1 MTALNEAIY
10 GRLQAV
16 TGVTNLVGTRVYP
29 VVLPQSPTYPAIR
42 YQQTAGSREPAM
54 GSNSGLVKTTV
65 QIDSYSDTYE
75 QARQVAEEV
84 RSALQRF
91 GGTVAGVVIES
102 VFVEGPLDVFEEEI
116 KKFRV
121 QQDFTVWHRES

>member
-16 TGVTNLVGTRVYP
+16 SGVTNLVGARVYP
-29 VVLPQSPTYPAIR
+29 VVLPQDPTYPAIR
-42 YQQTAGSREPAM
+42 YQQIAGARAQAM
-54 GSNSGLVKTTV
+54 GSNTGLVNTTV
-65 QIDSYSDTYE
+65 QIDSYSDSYE
-75 QARQVAEEV
+75 EARQVAEEV
-84 RSALQRF
+84 RAALQRF
-91 GGTVAGVVIES
+91 QGTVAGVAIES
-102 VFVEGPLDVFEEEI
+102 VFVDGPLDVFEDQI

>member
-16 TGVTNLVGTRVYP
+16 VGVTNLVGTRVYP
-29 VVLPQSPTYPAIR
+29 VVLPQDPIYPAIR
-42 YQQTAGSREPAM
+42 YQQLAGSREPTM
-54 GSNSGLVKTTV
+54 GSNNGLVNTTV
-65 QIDSYSDTYE
+65 QIDSYSESYA

-91 GGTVAGVVIES
+91 RGTVAGVVIEGA
-102 VFVEGPLDVFEEEI
+102 FVEGPLDVFEDQI
-116 KKFRV
+116 KKYRV

>member
-16 TGVTNLVGTRVYP
+16 SGVTNLVGTRVYP
-29 VVLPQSPTYPAIR
+29 VVLPQDPVYPAVR
-42 YQQTAGSREPAM
+42 YQQTAGERTQAM
-54 GSNSGLVKTTV
+54 GSNTGLVNTTV
-65 QIDSYSDTYE
+65 QIDSYSESYE
-75 QARQVAEEV
+75 EAREVAEEV
-84 RSALQRF
+84 RAALQRF
-91 GGTVAGVVIES
+91 QGTVAGVEIES
-102 VFVEGPLDVFEEEI
+102 VFVNGPLDVFEDQI